1 MAREPGADLLPRSFF
16 GERKVFFII
25 MSIRFFRLNE
35 LRWVLHRS
43 PVLVFNI
50 CSFPFVCLLAS
61 QALAASSCQVT
72 LKASTTLPCWTSFP
86 HASAELTLLP
96 EGR

>member
-25 MSIRFFRLNE
+25 MSIRVFRLNE

-50 CSFPFVCLLAS
+50 CSFLPFRLPTCLSGISSELLSSDA
-61 QALAASSCQVT
+61 QGQYNTAVLDVFSSCFRRAYI
-72 LKASTTLPCWTSFP
+72 AS
-86 HASAELTLLP
+86 
-96 EGR
+96 GR